1 VHHLVVGAGPA
12 GVTACEVLRRHD
24 PQARITVLG
33 GEPGAPYARMALPY
47 LLSGKI
53 EEAGT
58 RLRRDPDF
66 LDRLGVE
73 LVHARVAGLAPDRDA
88 VLLEGGDA
96 LGFDRLLLATGAS
109 PVRPPVSGMDLPGVE
124 DCWTLADARAISAR
138 ARAGSRVV
146 LIGAGFIGCILLEA
160 LVTRGVALTVVE
172 QGPRMVPRMLDAV
185 AGGMLQRW
193 CETRGVRVRVRST
206 VSAVAAADGGL
217 AVELDD
223 GTVIPADLVISA
235 AGVRSNTG
243 FLAGSGVETEQGVL
257 VDEYLHSSRAGVY
270 AAGDVA
276 QGRDLS
282 TGAGAVHAIQPTA
295 VEHGRV
301 AAINMARPGTV
312 PYQGS
317 LNMNVLDTL
326 GLISSSFGLWQGAGD
341 GASAT
346 LEDGAG
352 YRYLSLSFAQDRL
365 VGAIC
370 LGYREH
376 LGAIRG
382 LIQSRRRLGPWLD
395 RLKADPTALTEA
407 YIARV
412 QASA

>member
-1 VHHLVVGAGPA
+1 MHHLVVGAGPA

-24 PQARITVLG
+24 RHSRITLLS
-33 GEPGAPYARMALPY
+33 GEPGVPYARMALPY

-53 EEAGT
+53 GEAGT
-58 RLRRDPDF
+58 HLRRDPALF
-66 LDRLGVE
+66 ERLGVE
-73 LVHARVAGLAPDRDA
+73 LLHARVAGLAPDRDA
-88 VLLEGGDA
+88 VLLEAGEA
-96 LGFDRLLLATGAS
+96 LEFDRLLLATGAS

-124 DCWTLADARAISAR
+124 NCWTLADARAIAER
-138 ARAGSRVV
+138 AQAGSRVV
-146 LIGAGFIGCILLEA
+146 LIGAGFIGCIVLEA
-160 LVTRGVALTVVE
+160 LVARGVDLSVVE
-172 QGPRMVPRMLDAV
+172 QGPRMVPRMLNAV
-185 AGGMLQRW
+185 AGEMLQRW
-193 CETRGVRVRVRST
+193 CEAKGVRVRVRST
-206 VSAVAAADGGL
+206 VSAIAAAGGGL
-217 AVELDD
+217 TVELED
-223 GTVIPADLVISA
+223 GSVMPADLVISA

-243 FLAGSGVETEQGVL
+243 FLGGSGVDTEQGIL

-282 TGAGAVHAIQPTA
+282 TGAAAVHAIQPTA

-301 AAINMARPGTV
+301 AAINMVRSGAV
-312 PYQGS
+312 AYQGS

-326 GLISSSFGLWQGAGD
+326 GLISSSFGLWQRAGD
-341 GASAT
+341 GSPVS
-346 LEDGAG
+346 LEDEAG
-352 YRYLSLSFAQDRL
+352 YRYLNLSFVEDRL

-376 LGAIRG
+376 IGAIRG
-382 LIQSRRRLGPWLD
+382 LIQSRRRLGPWLA
-395 RLKADPTALTEA
+395 RLKADPTALTQA